1 MTFEQIAV
9 DSRKLSLY
17 RPPEDAQD
25 KGTLLFLALEPLA
38 TLPASIELAQTW
50 GLGAPFPGY
59 YLFLNT
65 MPVKQALIAFN
76 AAILERVPP
85 KPENSG
91 FAWVMT
97 HNGSAAIQTLLETR
111 LEDGGVLVKQ
121 PAKAQIPEPF
131 NSLILLE
138 GMPVVEAP
146 DGFVLLY
153 PPLPPLFRQPASLP
167 PDGRGLHIPFAGPL
181 RGCFVFRA
189 LYSTDDSAGNPV
201 EKELYNVSVD
211 PLAPTDPDR
220 TYMSPAGLS
229 FRLAETDGVFT
240 ISPA

>member
-17 RPPEDAQD
+17 RPPESAPD
-25 KGTLLFLALEPLA
+25 KGTLLFLALEPVA
-38 TLPASIELAQTW
+38 ELPGSIELSQTW
-50 GLGAPFPGY
+50 GSAARFRGY
-59 YLFLNT
+59 YLLLNA
-65 MPVKQALIAFN
+65 MPVKQALIVFN
-76 AAILERVPP
+76 GAILERVPA

-97 HNGSAAIQTLLETR
+97 QNGSAAIQTLLETR
-111 LEDGGVLVKQ
+111 VEDGGVLVKQ
-121 PAKAQIPEPF
+121 TARVQIPAPF

-138 GMPVVEAP
+138 GMPMVEAS

-167 PDGRGLHIPFAGPL
+167 PDGRGLQIPFTGPL

-189 LYSTDDSAGNPV
+189 LYSNGDSAGDAIDT
-201 EKELYNVSVD
+201 ELYNVSSD

-220 TYMSPAGLS
+220 TYMAPTGLS
-229 FRLAETDGVFT
+229 FRLADRDGEFT